1 MEVQARSIKV
11 GSCYNHTI
19 NITTTDET
27 ELKNL
32 HGNLSVKSR
41 GKVFKLS
48 GFAGNL
54 QAQLENEEIEFQL
67 SELTGHSKISSTNPK
82 AKINLGLADDVVKS
96 TNFKITANCQTE
108 SYVPE
113 LIVCNKKK
121 NSFEIKRENPVRK
134 SQLQVSVKNGKSL
147 ELSSM
152 SWIDFLKFK

>member
-19 NITTTDET
+19 NITATDET

-32 HGNLSVKSR
+32 HGNLSVKSS

-96 TNFKITANCQTE
+96 TNFKITANCKTE